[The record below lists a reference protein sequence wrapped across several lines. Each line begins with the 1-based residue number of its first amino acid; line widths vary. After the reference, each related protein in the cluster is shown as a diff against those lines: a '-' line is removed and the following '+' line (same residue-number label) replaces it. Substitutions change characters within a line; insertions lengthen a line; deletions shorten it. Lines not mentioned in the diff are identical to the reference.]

1 MGKGGKRAGA
11 GRKESPIKK
20 KTTSFRVRE
29 DKIKEFRE
37 LVNPILSE
45 INSSLSKFNDPGL

>member
-1 MGKGGKRAGA
+1 MGKGGKREGA

-29 DKIKEFRE
+29 DRIEEFRK
-37 LVNPILSE
+37 LVNKILKE
-45 INSSLSKFNDPGL
+45 NNF

>member
-11 GRKESPIKK
+11 GRKETEIKK

-37 LVNPILSE
+37 LVN
-45 INSSLSKFNDPGL
+45 SLIKEHHF